1 MIKMPTPNIFLGN
14 TFEEPEM
21 LPAWEDNEIDLD
33 RLGQLSTE
41 IKEIT
46 ALYNIGVA
54 VGSSLDLKKVI
65 WALYRESSRLL
76 DTSNFALIIYDNHL
90 KALNFTLVFDQGQ
103 RMSPLSIKLSR
114 RHELTGRVLINQA
127 PVLVHDLLETQ
138 KGHNFTTYW
147 TGHPFL

>member
-1 MIKMPTPNIFLGN
+1 
-14 TFEEPEM
+14 M

-90 KALNFTLVFDQGQ
+90 KALNFTLVFDQG
-103 RMSPLSIKLSR
+103 L
-114 RHELTGRVLINQA
+114 
-127 PVLVHDLLETQ
+127 
-138 KGHNFTTYW
+138 Y
-147 TGHPFL
+147 